1 MKSLLNR
8 EGFFVSLKNGTAWFR
23 FLIIMKY
30 TRLTKEQLEELHP
43 EFINFLASQSIDKAE
58 WDAIKANN
66 PQVAEQEIDVFS
78 DLIWEGVLGNA
89 KYLEHYSKNYIFL
102 FHCTEVHMMTII
114 IRALVAD
121 VDLLQKDGLQWLSDN
136 LFTDN
141 VEVQRGQKVF
151 ADDRNKEIFELVSQG
166 AIFTDGELYEQMNGI
181 LEQ

>member
-1 MKSLLNR
+1 
-8 EGFFVSLKNGTAWFR
+8 
-23 FLIIMKY
+23 MKY

-43 EFINFLASQSIDKAE
+43 EFINFLASQSIDKNE
-58 WDAIKANN
+58 WDTIKAQN
-66 PQVAEQEIDVFS
+66 PETAEQEIDVFS

-114 IRALVAD
+114 IRSLVPE
-121 VDLLQKDGLQWLSDN
+121 VNLLQKEGLQWLSDN

-151 ADDRNKEIFELVSQG
+151 TDDRNMEIFNLIQQG
-166 AIFTDGELYEQMNGI
+166 AIFTDGDLFEQMSGI

>member
-1 MKSLLNR
+1 
-8 EGFFVSLKNGTAWFR
+8 
-23 FLIIMKY
+23 MKY

-43 EFINFLASQSIDKAE
+43 EFINFLASQSIDKTE
-58 WDAIKANN
+58 WDSIKTNN

-121 VDLLQKDGLQWLSDN
+121 VDLLQREGLQWLSDN

-151 ADDRNKEIFELVSQG
+151 TDDRNKEIFELVSQG